1 MKSIISSA
9 AFACAAVFAA
19 ASPASSAEIM
29 VFAAGTHVEA
39 FKEIVPQ
46 FERASGHKLTVRY
59 EPSPVIMKNIEAGEP
74 FDVTVAIKEP
84 MDETAKK
91 GFFAPG
97 ERPMVGAVGLGAA
110 VRAGAPKPDIGTVEA
125 FKQAMLRAKGVSIIP
140 AAVNGKHF
148 LSVFER
154 LGIADEMKPKIVAA
168 KAPADVEGAVV
179 RGDADIALFIANG
192 LRGPGLDYVGPV
204 PAEIDQKLVNFV
216 AISAKAKEPQA
227 AAEFVKYLT
236 SPPAVAAMKASGLE
250 MN

>member
-1 MKSIISSA
+1 MNRFIRSA

-19 ASPASSAEIM
+19 ASSASSADIM
-29 VFAAGTHVEA
+29 IFAAGTHVDA
-39 FKEIVPQ
+39 FKQIVPQ
-46 FERASGHKLTVRY
+46 FERASGHKVTVRY

-74 FDVTVAIKEP
+74 FDVAVAIKEP

-125 FKQAMLRAKGVSIIP
+125 FKQTMVRAKGVSIIP

-168 KAPADVEGAVV
+168 KAPSDVAGAVV

-204 PAEIDQKLVNFV
+204 PAELDQKLVNFV

-236 SPPAVAAMKASGLE
+236 SPPSVAIMKANGLE

>member
-1 MKSIISSA
+1 MNRFIRSA
-9 AFACAAVFAA
+9 ALACAAVFAA
-19 ASPASSAEIM
+19 ASSATAADIL
-29 VFAAGTHVEA
+29 VLAAGTHVDA

-46 FERASGHKLTVRY
+46 FERASGHKVTLRY
-59 EPSPVIMKNIEAGEP
+59 EPSPVMMKNIESGEP
-74 FDVTVAIKEP
+74 FDVVVAIKEP
-84 MDETAKK
+84 MEETAKK
-91 GFFAPG
+91 GFFAAG

-125 FKQAMLRAKGVSIIP
+125 FKQTMLQAKGVSIIP

-148 LSVFER
+148 LSVFAR
-154 LGIADEMKPKIVAA
+154 LGIADQMKPKIVAA
-168 KAPADVEGAVV
+168 KAPADVAGAVV

-204 PAEIDQKLVNFV
+204 PPELDQKLVNFAAV
-216 AISAKAKEPQA
+216 SAKAKEPQA

-236 SPPAVAAMKASGLE
+236 QPPSVAIMKANGLE

>member
-1 MKSIISSA
+1 MNCFLRSA
-9 AFACAAVFAA
+9 AFAFAAVFTM
-19 ASPASSAEIM
+19 ASPASSADII

-39 FKEIVPQ
+39 FKQIVPQ
-46 FERASGHKLTVRY
+46 FERATGHKLTVRY
-59 EPSPVIMKNIEAGEP
+59 EPSPVIMKNIEAAEP
-74 FDVTVAIKEP
+74 FDVVIAIKEP

-97 ERPMVGAVGLGAA
+97 ERPMVGAIGLGAA

-125 FKQAMLRAKGVSIIP
+125 FKQTMIRAKSVSIIP

-168 KAPADVEGAVV
+168 KAPADVAGAVV
-179 RGDADIALFIANG
+179 RGDADIALFVANG

-236 SPPAVAAMKASGLE
+236 SPASVAVIKASGLE
-250 MN
+250 MD